1 MNILFTIMDDIM
13 DAPGGIEDTLNTET
27 FLEKLIPNFWSFLVE
42 FLALVVLIVVVFFIA
57 YKPVKRML
65 KKRQDHIE
73 ENIRSAEESNQIAQM
88 NKSESE
94 QLIIDSKKQANE
106 IIESAKEKAIV
117 EQHLIEEQSKEDI
130 AKMKERAEEEIR
142 LKEEES
148 LKAIHDEMVD
158 VAIDASSELLKRNL
172 NTDDNK
178 RLVQDFIKEM
188 DKEKDE

>member
-130 AKMKERAEEEIR
+130 AKMKERAQEEIR

-158 VAIDASSELLKRNL
+158 VAIDASSELLKRNIS
-172 NTDDNK
+172 TEDNK

>member
-1 MNILFTIMDDIM
+1 MNILFTILDDIM
-13 DAPGGIEDTLNTET
+13 DAPGGIDDTLNTET

-73 ENIRSAEESNQIAQM
+73 ENIRSAEENNQIAQM

-94 QLIIDSKKQANE
+94 QIILDSRKQANE

-130 AKMKERAEEEIR
+130 EKMKQRAEEEIK

-158 VAIDASSELLKRNL
+158 VAIDASSELLKRNI

-188 DKEKDE
+188 DKEEDE

>member
-1 MNILFTIMDDIM
+1 MNILFTILDDIM
-13 DAPGGIEDTLNTET
+13 DAPGGIDDTLNTET

-94 QLIIDSKKQANE
+94 QIILDSRKQANE

-130 AKMKERAEEEIR
+130 EKMKQRAEEEIK

-158 VAIDASSELLKRNL
+158 VAIDASSELLKRNI

-188 DKEKDE
+188 DRKEDE